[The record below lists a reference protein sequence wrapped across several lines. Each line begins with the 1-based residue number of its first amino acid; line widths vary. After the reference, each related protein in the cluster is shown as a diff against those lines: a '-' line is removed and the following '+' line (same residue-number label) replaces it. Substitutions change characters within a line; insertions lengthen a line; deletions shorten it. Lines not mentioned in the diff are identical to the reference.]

1 MRLDVKMNT
10 AEDILGAIEILKRG
24 GVILYPTDT
33 IWGLGC
39 DILSEEGVEK
49 IYRIKRRDRSSP
61 LILLVSSI
69 EMLKEYVP
77 VIHPRLENLLAFHE
91 KPVTVIYDRVVQLPS
106 YLKSK
111 DGSIGIRITREPYSQ
126 ALIESLTRPI
136 TSTSANISG
145 HPFPKYFGEVQS
157 DILQQVDYISQ
168 CGRESRE
175 EREPSVVMKI
185 DVNGELDF
193 VRY

>member
-1 MRLDVKMNT
+1 MNT
-10 AEDILGAIEILKRG
+10 SEDIISAIEIMERG

-39 DILSEEGVEK
+39 DVLCEGAVDK
-49 IYRIKRRDRSSP
+49 IFRIKKRERKNP

-77 VIHPRLENLLAFHE
+77 AMHPRLENLLAFHE
-91 KPVTVIYDRVVQLPS
+91 KPVTVIYDHVRNLPD

-111 DGSIGIRITREPYSQ
+111 DGSVAIRITKEPYSHE
-126 ALIESLTRPI
+126 LVERLNRPI
-136 TSTSANISG
+136 TSTSANITG
-145 HPFPKYFGEVQS
+145 QAFPKYFGEVQS

-168 CGRESRE
+168 WGRDSRE
-175 EREPSVVMKI
+175 EREPSVIMRI
-185 DVNGELDF
+185 DLNGELDF